1 MSKKQLKGVVVSNK
15 MAKTVVVAVT
25 RLKEHRLY
33 KKKYK
38 VTTRYSAHDDKNEYR
53 IGDKVVIVENR
64 PISKNKNWVV
74 LQKI

>member
-15 MAKTVVVAVT
+15 MQKTVIVAVT

-38 VTTRYSAHDDKNEYR
+38 VTKRYQAHDEKGQYKVNDQVI
-53 IGDKVVIVENR
+53 IGEIR
-64 PISKNKNWVV
+64 PVSLNKRWNV
-74 LQKI
+74 LKKI